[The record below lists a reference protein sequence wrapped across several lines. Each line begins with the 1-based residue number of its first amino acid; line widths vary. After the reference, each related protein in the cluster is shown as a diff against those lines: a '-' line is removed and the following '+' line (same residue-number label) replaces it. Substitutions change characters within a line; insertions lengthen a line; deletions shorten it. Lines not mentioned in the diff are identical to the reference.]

1 MAQTL
6 AGRAFQ
12 PIAMFLNVA
21 ESTIYGPFG
30 PNPGNQT
37 RISAYLSPTMNRV
50 IFCVLLASL
59 AFHPGCQRATCPAYD
74 GLSAEM
80 NGTKQ
85 AKTKAPKPQ
94 SGLYG
99 KNGPR

>member
-1 MAQTL
+1 ME
-6 AGRAFQ
+6 F
-12 PIAMFLNVA
+12 P
-21 ESTIYGPFG
+21 IYGPFG
-30 PNPGNQT
+30 PDTGNQT
-37 RISAYLSPTMNRV
+37 PNSAYLSLTMKRV

-59 AFHPGCQRATCPAYD
+59 AFHPGCQRASCPAYD

-99 KNGPR
+99 KKGPR

>member
-1 MAQTL
+1 MNA
-6 AGRAFQ
+6 
-12 PIAMFLNVA
+12 A
-21 ESTIYGPFG
+21 ESPVHGPFG
-30 PNPGNQT
+30 LDTGNQT
-37 RISAYLSPTMNRV
+37 RNSAYLSLTMKRV

-59 AFHPGCQRATCPAYD
+59 AFNPGCQRASCPAYD

-99 KNGPR
+99 KKGPR